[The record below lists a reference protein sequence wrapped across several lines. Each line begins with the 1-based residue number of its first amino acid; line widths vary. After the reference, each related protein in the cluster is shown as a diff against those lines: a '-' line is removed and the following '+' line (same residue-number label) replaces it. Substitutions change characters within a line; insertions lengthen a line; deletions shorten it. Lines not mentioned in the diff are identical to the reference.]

1 MRKVYSMLALAFLP
15 LVAWAQFGVVA
26 PLHVNGNQLN
36 DQYGNKVVL
45 HGVMDTPSPY
55 FNHNRWG
62 YTCTDNNVQPCI
74 NYYDKVFG
82 ALQNPAKGTYC
93 NIFRLHLEPGWT
105 NDPNK
110 QSTGSETG
118 EANISRFSATR
129 LQKYLD
135 MLYWPL
141 AQKALNHG
149 MYVVM
154 RPPGVC
160 PKELKVGDY
169 YQDYLKTVWNIV
181 SSNTNVKN
189 NAGVVSIELAN
200 EPVHIKNQ
208 YGQTSATAM
217 RDYFQPIID
226 IIRRNGFTGIIWVP
240 GMGYQSQYQDYAQYP
255 VNDNN
260 YGYAV
265 HVYPGWY
272 GASDTSYDHQ
282 AFIRNFQKQ
291 VPVVTSK
298 PILVSEIDWS
308 PEQPGSGKYNEF
320 GQWVASNYGTWG
332 TASTSKWGNAWK
344 SVMDYF
350 GNISMTLTS
359 IDDYLDV
366 DAFLQKGTVK
376 AAFNENTECCAKAC
390 FYWYYEYSQKNYAHS
405 SGNNNNNNSSNNNNN
420 SSNNNNNNNNS
431 SNNNSNTTANTT
443 QGDNL
448 IPSWGDGNDFIP
460 QGWTVCDNGSEVQP
474 GNVSRGPRVMK
485 FTGDGD
491 FSSAFYAREISAD
504 RAGFIEYG
512 SKSGYALSLVYG
524 EYVLACNVA
533 AWKGS
538 PYVKIEV
545 FDPAGSV
552 LASRIVQAN
561 GNANGNTATKMQ
573 NTTVVGMSFYSM
585 IKGNYRVR
593 FTPVADAN
601 GNGGAWQEALIAN
614 VSLYYKGNPLA
625 FRKQNEVPAGWKI
638 VDADQEKPAG
648 EAASGPRIFQF
659 AGGGEVATGLYIRQS
674 DASKAGY
681 AEYGSTNGYAMT
693 LKAGQYN
700 LSYNAVAWAGIPY
713 IKCEVFN
720 QNNQCIGSQIIR
732 CYKNVNKNLSANTYG
747 SSYGVVNFNA
757 AQTGNYRF
765 RWTPCADQWGA
776 AGTWVEVVFG
786 HIKISQGYAART
798 FEMDD
803 ETTGIQDVQTTNAED
818 DVWYDLHG
826 QKVEQP
832 TRSAEGRLFPKGLKK
847 GLYIH
852 NGKKV
857 FVK

>member
-1 MRKVYSMLALAFLP
+1 MLALAFLP

-282 AFIRNFQKQ
+282 AFIRNFQNQ

-344 SVMDYF
+344 SVMDHF

-366 DAFLQKGTVK
+366 DAFLRNGTVK

-420 SSNNNNNNNNS
+420 SSNNSSNNNNNNNNNNS

-485 FTGDGD
+485 FTGGGD

-700 LSYNAVAWAGIPY
+700 LSYNAVAWAGTPY

-732 CYKNVNKNLSANTYG
+732 CDKNVNKNLSANTYG